1 MKSHVSKPADLLRDG
16 KAAARAAMLE
26 YADPNGPGIERR
38 RVKGAFVYFDAK
50 GRRVRDRARL
60 TRIQALV
67 IPPAWERVWI
77 CPSAHGHIQ
86 ATGVDAKGRKQYR
99 YHSQWR
105 ALRDQA
111 KYEDILPFVR
121 GLPRLRQRVE
131 RDMRRHGLD
140 KNKVIATIVQI
151 MERTQI
157 RVGNEKYAQSN
168 HSYGLTTLRDQH
180 AHVNGAKVEFKF
192 RGKSG
197 KIIHATIRDKRLA
210 AAVKRC
216 RDIPGQILF
225 QYIDEHGN
233 NHPVTS
239 TDVNAYIRETMGQ
252 AFTAKE
258 FRTWAGTLLACAHL
272 LGCEPCRSQNAGK
285 KVLVRAA
292 EVVSAQLG
300 NTVAVCRKCYIDPLV
315 FNCYL
320 EGNLRERLRSFLAH
334 VRPVPTLSPLEAA
347 VARFLES
354 LRTQRPPRLAPLAR
368 THPVQGRPAK
378 ERRSDMR
385 SAA

>member
-1 MKSHVSKPADLLRDG
+1 MKSYPSKRADLLRDG
-16 KAAARAAMLE
+16 QAAARAASLE
-26 YADPNGPGIERR
+26 YADPNSAGIERR

-50 GRRVRDRARL
+50 GRRISDRACL
-60 TRIQALV
+60 ARIQALV
-67 IPPAWERVWI
+67 LPPAWERVWI
-77 CPSAHGHIQ
+77 CPSAQGHIQ

-99 YHSQWR
+99 YHSEWR

-121 GLPRLRQRVE
+121 ALPRLRQRVE
-131 RDMRRHGLD
+131 RDLNHRGLD

-151 MERTQI
+151 MERTQL

-180 AHVNGAKVEFKF
+180 ARVSGAKVEFKF

-197 KIIHATIRDKRLA
+197 KILHATIRDKRLA

-216 RDIPGQILF
+216 RDISGQILF
-225 QYIDEHGN
+225 QYIDSNGN

-239 TDVNAYIRETMGQ
+239 TDVNAYIREATGQ

-272 LGCEPCRSQNAGK
+272 LGCDPCRSQTAGK

-292 EVVSAQLG
+292 QVVSAQLG

-315 FNCYL
+315 FKCYL
-320 EGNLRERLRSFLAH
+320 EGDLRERLRSFLARA
-334 VRPVPTLSPLEAA
+334 RPVPMLSPLEAA

-354 LRTQRPPRLAPLAR
+354 LRAQTPPRLAPLAR
-368 THPVQGRPAK
+368 TLAAQGRPAK
-378 ERRSDMR
+378 ERRADVR
-385 SAA
+385 FAA